1 MFYILEHDW
10 LFWPMFV
17 SLMLTV
23 AIPLTKMPYIAEI
36 ITRVVF
42 GSYFVIIAID
52 YYTGSNLKYIILT
65 LIRRV
70 TISEF
75 RLAFVYPPY
84 QHAGM
89 LLSYVNIKIIRY

>member
-1 MFYILEHDW
+1 MFYILENNL

-17 SLMLTV
+17 SLMLTI
-23 AIPLTKMPYIAEI
+23 AIVLSKMPYIAKI
-36 ITRVVF
+36 LTRVIF
-42 GSYFVIIAID
+42 GSYFMIIAID

-65 LIRRV
+65 LIRRI

-84 QHAGM
+84 QDAGM
-89 LLSYVNIKIIRY
+89 LLSFM

>member
-1 MFYILEHDW
+1 MFYVLENDW

-17 SLMLTV
+17 SLMFMI
-23 AIPLTKMPYIAEI
+23 AILLSKMPYIAKI
-36 ITRVVF
+36 LSRVVF

-65 LIRRV
+65 LIRRI

-75 RLAFVYPPY
+75 RLAFVHPPY
-84 QHAGM
+84 QDAGM
-89 LLSYVNIKIIRY
+89 LLSFM

>member
-1 MFYILEHDW
+1 MFYVLENNW

-17 SLMLTV
+17 NLTFTI
-23 AIPLTKMPYIAEI
+23 AILLSKMPYIAKI
-36 ITRVVF
+36 LTRVVF
-42 GSYFVIIAID
+42 GSYLVIIAID

-65 LIRRV
+65 LIRRI

-84 QHAGM
+84 QDAGM
-89 LLSYVNIKIIRY
+89 LLSFM